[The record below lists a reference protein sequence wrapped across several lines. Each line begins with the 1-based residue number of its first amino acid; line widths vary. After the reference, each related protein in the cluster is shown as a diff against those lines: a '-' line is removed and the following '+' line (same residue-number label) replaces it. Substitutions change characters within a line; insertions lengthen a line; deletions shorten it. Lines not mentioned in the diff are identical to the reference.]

1 MKTSQKCVDFIKRME
16 GFLKYPVWD
25 YAQYSVGYGCR
36 CGKDDYP
43 NGITEEE
50 AERLLKKEL
59 ANAEAAVNRFGTYRQ
74 QQFDAL
80 VSFSYNVGAGWMQN
94 PNYQIYQLAK
104 GAKYSDAEVLSIFK
118 AWNHAGGKELP
129 GLTKRREAEAR
140 MWLYGENSGGEE
152 ETEVQNEEIRYHELR
167 EVHNKEFRAT
177 LDKLIAMGV
186 LKGEG
191 GEGEERVLNL
201 GEDAVRLLVMLD
213 RAGIFGE

>member
-1 MKTSQKCVDFIKRME
+1 
-16 GFLKYPVWD
+16 
-25 YAQYSVGYGCR
+25 
-36 CGKDDYP
+36 
-43 NGITEEE
+43 
-50 AERLLKKEL
+50 
-59 ANAEAAVNRFGTYRQ
+59 
-74 QQFDAL
+74 
-80 VSFSYNVGAGWMQN
+80 
-94 PNYQIYQLAK
+94 
-104 GAKYSDAEVLSIFK
+104 
-118 AWNHAGGKELP
+118 
-129 GLTKRREAEAR
+129 

-167 EVHNKEFRAT
+167 EVTNKEFRAT

>member
-59 ANAEAAVNRFGTYRQ
+59 ANAEAAVNRFGSYRQ

-80 VSFSYNVGAGWMQN
+80 VSFSYNVGTAWMQN

-104 GAKYSDAEVLSIFK
+104 GARFSDAEVMGIFR

-213 RAGIFGE
+213 RAGIWG

>member
-1 MKTSQKCVDFIKRME
+1 MKTSQECVAFIKRME

-59 ANAEAAVNRFGTYRQ
+59 ANAEAAVNRFGSYRQ

-118 AWNHAGGKELP
+118 AWNHAGGEELP
-129 GLTKRREAEAR
+129 GLTRRREAEAR

-152 ETEVQNEEIRYHELR
+152 ENEMRYEKLKD
-167 EVHNKEFRAT
+167 VKNKEYRAT
-177 LDKLIAMGV
+177 LDKLIENGTING
-186 LKGEG
+186 KSGSGEDL
-191 GEGEERVLNL
+191 VIDL
-201 GEDAVRLLVMLD
+201 GEDAVRLLVMLE
-213 RAGIFGE
+213 RAGVL

>member
-59 ANAEAAVNRFGTYRQ
+59 ANAEAAVNRFGSYRQ

-80 VSFSYNVGAGWMQN
+80 VSFSYNVGSAWMQN
-94 PNYQIYQLAK
+94 PGYQIYQLAH
-104 GAKYSDAEVLSIFK
+104 GASFK
-118 AWNHAGGKELP
+118 IG
-129 GLTKRREAEAR
+129 
-140 MWLYGENSGGEE
+140 
-152 ETEVQNEEIRYHELR
+152 
-167 EVHNKEFRAT
+167 RAH
-177 LDKLIAMGV
+177 V
-186 LKGEG
+186 
-191 GEGEERVLNL
+191 
-201 GEDAVRLLVMLD
+201 
-213 RAGIFGE
+213 